1 MSAAILRNTL
11 ERQVWGRLRAVRLME
26 PDQVAIIHNIR
37 SSALAAAIPGAA
49 LGNLSSVHSL
59 RRGPQLQ
66 EIQLT
71 AYQVPSV

>member
-1 MSAAILRNTL
+1 
-11 ERQVWGRLRAVRLME
+11 ME